1 MVRADS
7 NVLTISASGQ
17 ITWNGAPVSLA
28 KLEGLLK
35 QTASMDEEPTLEFY
49 PDVEASYEIS
59 AAVLM
64 RIKQSGVTKFGFV
77 GNERYRMTDD
87 ED

>member
-7 NVLTISASGQ
+7 NVLAITASGE
-17 ITWNGAPVSLA
+17 ITWNGAPVSLSE
-28 KLEGLLK
+28 LERLLK
-35 QTASMDEEPTLEFY
+35 QTARMDEEPTLEFY